1 MLGLVITTDGKMYKK
16 EFTRPLY
23 RSIGEVTG
31 GRYMEHV
38 CPVLL
43 PRPFCIL
50 IDEEGLLKEDPV
62 VNVIGSL
69 WYNAWPNMIV
79 GNIVV
84 MKDGWC
90 NGERDILGLTKE
102 ECDAIINLV
111 YEMSDEQVRLVKEP
125 DHEVL

>member
-1 MLGLVITTDGKMYKK
+1 M
-16 EFTRPLY
+16 
-23 RSIGEVTG
+23 
-31 GRYMEHV
+31 
-38 CPVLL
+38 
-43 PRPFCIL
+43 
-50 IDEEGLLKEDPV
+50 
-62 VNVIGSL
+62 NVIGSL

-84 MKDGWC
+84 MKDGWR